1 MGRPKSI
8 SDEDLLA
15 VARTEFLR
23 NGAFG
28 STKEIARRAGI
39 SEAALFKRYSTKA
52 QLFLA
57 ALVPPTPG
65 IEPVVAR
72 AQASR
77 TARAGVHMLA
87 EAVLDYFRVA
97 IPMILPMI
105 TQREFGDTSL
115 PRNFQTNPATTLL
128 ATVASHYRAESARG
142 RIRATDPDAAAAAL
156 VSAMHSVVLFEIM
169 GFHGGTMPRTAIRAM
184 VDAMWDGLEPAAG
197 TKTKKGTKKDE

>member
-15 VARTEFLR
+15 VARVEFLR
-23 NGAFG
+23 QGAFG
-28 STKEIARRAGI
+28 STKEIARKAGI
-39 SEAALFKRYSTKA
+39 SEAALFKRYPTKA

-65 IEPVVAR
+65 IEPVLER
-72 AQASR
+72 ALAAR
-77 TARAGVHMLA
+77 TAKTGVQLVA

-97 IPMILPMI
+97 IPMILPLI
-105 TQREFGDTSL
+105 TQREFGDTHL
-115 PRNFQTNPATTLL
+115 PRNFQTNPATSLL
-128 ATVASHYRAESARG
+128 AAVSRYYREEISRG
-142 RIRATDPDAAAAAL
+142 RLGTPSPDAAAAAL

-184 VDAMWDGLEPAAG
+184 VDSLWDGLEPKENRKRSR
-197 TKTKKGTKKDE
+197 KTDG